1 MKSREHRGKPT
12 ELYLFLS
19 QNMHSYHLVSVPSR
33 RLKKEFDMEPHQSS
47 GIKNYLFKIGKQQV
61 INKLKNK
68 TKKCL
73 KY

>member
-1 MKSREHRGKPT
+1 
-12 ELYLFLS
+12 
-19 QNMHSYHLVSVPSR
+19 
-33 RLKKEFDMEPHQSS
+33 MEPHQSS